1 MYLKAQ
7 SSGHHRLTRS
17 PPSCGVWDTRKEG
30 RKIKCVFFFSSCKF
44 DANFTF
50 LSFFLSFFFFFLLR
64 MHWFRKTPWHVVSAG
79 SIRRSQLA
87 FSWSSAY
94 LSRPCH
100 ASRCFINISK
110 NRRRPV
116 FFLLVTE
123 ACEVVCENYKPNWML
138 YWCIDKGGVYRLA
151 YSTIRFLFFSFSFSS
166 WQLQRTGWEGALMTY
181 AAKVLACAY
190 PPTRHVVRYS
200 FLPHVHGGRRA

>member
-50 LSFFLSFFFFFLLR
+50 LSFFLSFFFFLLR

-100 ASRCFINISK
+100 ASRCFIKISK

-123 ACEVVCENYKPNWML
+123 ACEVVRENYKLNWML
-138 YWCIDKGGVYRLA
+138 YMYWQRRSIPCGLQYNPF
-151 YSTIRFLFFSFSFSS
+151 SFLFFFF
-166 WQLQRTGWEGALMTY
+166 LFMT
-181 AAKVLACAY
+181 A
-190 PPTRHVVRYS
+190 S
-200 FLPHVHGGRRA
+200 ENGMGGGTYE